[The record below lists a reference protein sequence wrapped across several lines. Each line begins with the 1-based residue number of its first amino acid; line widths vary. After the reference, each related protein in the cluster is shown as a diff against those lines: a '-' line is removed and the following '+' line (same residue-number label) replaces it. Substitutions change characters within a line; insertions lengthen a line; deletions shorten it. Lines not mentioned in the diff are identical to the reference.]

1 MHPTIGSSESAT
13 KALRCAVQKDRH
25 AAFVCVNGP
34 VVNPLRRFDIGQAAD
49 RFLKFATECQAMA
62 KSSREHE
69 NKRVWNGL
77 AERWLRCAKWVEQLD
92 TDVRSSELK
101 RRQKHLKI
109 VIHRAPAQIA
119 RIRRRMGQ
127 CASSTTLP

>member
-49 RFLKFATECQAMA
+49 PMMLAADRFLKFATECQAMA

-77 AERWLRCAKWVEQLD
+77 AERWLRCAKLVEQLD

-109 VIHRAPAQIA
+109 VIRKSPA
-119 RIRRRMGQ
+119 
-127 CASSTTLP
+127 